1 MIKERLCFP
10 NILKEG
16 VSMKTNRRLF
26 ALICSL
32 LILLF
37 LPANAYAAGTPDTAS
52 EKVIPAEDSTTTYV
66 NEFQ

>member
-1 MIKERLCFP
+1 
-10 NILKEG
+10 
-16 VSMKTNRRLF
+16 MKTKRRLF

-37 LPANAYAAGTPDTAS
+37 LSANAYAAGTPDTAS

-66 NEFQ
+66 NEFQQPN